1 MGPRRTQIT
10 KKYST
15 RLQAG
20 LMTYALSK
28 GTEYVRTDVPSL
40 YLFWLIKVNKKFKF
54 VLFKLVISYMI
65 GWFQSAVFSFKTG

>member
-1 MGPRRTQIT
+1 MGLRRTQIT

-54 VLFKLVISYMI
+54 VLF
-65 GWFQSAVFSFKTG
+65 